1 MGKPSKAWPIDPTG
15 RVWITEAAEDEVAT
29 ASVQVDDEG
38 VVLTTSTSGLRRRKL
53 VVRNMMSS
61 IVYIGNADVTAPA
74 GFPLFQ
80 FDEIELDVTDDAIV
94 KAITSSGQSSLVQ
107 IMEVG

>member
-15 RVWITEAAEDEVAT
+15 RVWITEAADDQIAT

-38 VVLTTSTSGLRRRKL
+38 VVLTTSTSGLTRRKL
-53 VVRNMMSS
+53 LVRNMMSTV
-61 IVYIGNADVTAPA
+61 VYIGDADVTAAA

-80 FDEIELDVTDDAIV
+80 LDEIEIDVTNDAIV